1 MNPEVKAKWIAA
13 LRSGE
18 YQQAS
23 GQLCSG
29 TGFCN
34 VGLLVELYIQET
46 GKGRWIAGQ
55 PYVQFADEFGFVEAT
70 ELPSAVMIW
79 ADIETA
85 APYARTPNGTVDLID
100 ANDKGMSFSEIADII
115 EAHL

>member
-1 MNPEVKAKWIAA
+1 MNADVKAKWIAA

-18 YQQAS
+18 YQQVS

-29 TGFCN
+29 TGFCCLG
-34 VGLLVELYIQET
+34 VLSELYIQET
-46 GKGRWIAGQ
+46 GNGRWIPGQ
-55 PYVQFADEFGFVEAT
+55 PYVMFEHESGFHEAT
-70 ELPSAVMIW
+70 ELPSAVMLW

-85 APYARTPNGTVDLID
+85 APFAYTPNGTVDLMD
-100 ANDKGMSFSEIADII
+100 ANDGGMPFPAIADII

>member
-29 TGFCN
+29 TGFCCLG
-34 VGLLVELYIQET
+34 VLSELYIQET
-46 GKGRWIAGQ
+46 GKGRWVAGQ
-55 PYVQFADEFGFVEAT
+55 PYVQFADASGFREAT
-70 ELPSAVMIW
+70 ELPSAVMLW

-85 APYARTPNGTVDLID
+85 APFVYTPDGTVDLIKE
-100 ANDKGMSFSEIADII
+100 NDDGTPFSEIADVI
-115 EAHL
+115 EAYL